1 METDNLN
8 VTDDLC
14 CPVCRARQEW
24 ADTCRRCKTDL
35 RLFRRVEEA
44 FRLSR
49 LRTLANLR
57 AGCWAEALAEAQQCY
72 ALDANADAGRL
83 LAVCQLLG
91 GDWPAAVAMAR
102 RWS

>member
-1 METDNLN
+1 METDNHN
-8 VTDDLC
+8 VTDDFS
-14 CPVCRARQEW
+14 CPVCKARQGW

-44 FRLSR
+44 FRQSR
-49 LRTLANLR
+49 LRTLAHLR
-57 AGCWAEALAEAQQCY
+57 AGRWTEALAEARQCY

-83 LAVCQLLG
+83 LAVCQLLS
-91 GDWPAAVAMAR
+91 GDWPAALALAR